1 MLGSRDATVLPP
13 GPPKWPVSICV
24 EAGVTAG
31 PSNASEARGH
41 AEKACSSRRNLG
53 EHVSAK
59 QSDFG
64 GGRGT
69 CSRSKSMRAWIPRQ
83 ISAAAS
89 TRHLDAPDCFP
100 EAKLTHHAGA
110 QWMRAGNACTRTS
123 IVLRAPPA
131 VPKPVAQVT
140 FESSEIDDHWL
151 LPMCTLLALE
161 DEQQQKPK
169 ERGAFESPGHFSRD
183 SPILFREDCSLEV
196 PPMDDAPLVATEHRR
211 ADVHLNPTT
220 PGGPQTPSPG
230 PASANWGGEDGAV
243 QCRFGPQTP
252 TSPQRLGPG
261 VLLQLDQL
269 FEQAFA
275 FRAWKCV
282 TTRQQHSCLTRGR
295 KQVSGR
301 TLIDR
306 DGVCQN
312 LRQAVA
318 TWQHAIR
325 ARAQMRANLQRA
337 SNYVRLCGLRLGFR
351 TMRRHVIARN
361 AERLKHSLARRRSRT
376 RLLGRVF
383 SILCD
388 PGPAHGDSEVEGN
401 IPSPA
406 ELMEEMCGLRSKNK
420 ELKSLVLRH
429 ITLSN
434 SQEGLIARLEDR
446 IASSQAENTTLIA
459 TVTQLQ
465 AEISTYMRLLARG
478 APPVYGRPLQDSP
491 AAPNP
496 ATQARLSTFSV
507 NSTIT
512 PDDSASQCRGHSQLL
527 SSTNKTA
534 GAGEPSD
541 CSLPSR
547 TREQQIRAEM
557 TQHIANKLA
566 GKRNMASSPP
576 SSCVLSASWH
586 PPFVTSPT
594 VPTPSSTL
602 CTHGQSSSSRAKGSR
617 DRAVR
622 QLPPLGEGSGDNK
635 RACAAPW

>member
-1 MLGSRDATVLPP
+1 MLGYRDATVLPP
-13 GPPKWPVSICV
+13 APPKWPVSIWV

-31 PSNASEARGH
+31 PSKASEARGH
-41 AEKACSSRRNLG
+41 AENACGSRRNHG
-53 EHVSAK
+53 EHASAK
-59 QSDFG
+59 KSDFG
-64 GGRGT
+64 GGRAT
-69 CSRSKSMRAWIPRQ
+69 CSRSKSTRAWMPRQ

-89 TRHLDAPDCFP
+89 MRHLDAPDYFP
-100 EAKLTHHAGA
+100 QEAKLTNHAGA
-110 QWMRAGNACTRTS
+110 QGMRAGNACTRTS

-140 FESSEIDDHWL
+140 VESSAIDDHWL

-161 DEQQQKPK
+161 DEQQQKSK
-169 ERGAFESPGHFSRD
+169 EREAFEGPGHLRRD
-183 SPILFREDCSLEV
+183 SPILFGEDCSLEV
-196 PPMDDAPLVATEHRR
+196 PPMKHRR
-211 ADVHLNPTT
+211 ADVHRNPTT

-230 PASANWGGEDGAV
+230 PVSANWEGEDGAV
-243 QCRFGPQTP
+243 QCRSGPQTP

-282 TTRQQHSCLTRGR
+282 TTRQQHSSLTRGR
-295 KQVSGR
+295 KHVSGR

-306 DGVCQN
+306 DGVFQH
-312 LRQAVA
+312 LRQVVA
-318 TWQHAIR
+318 SWQHAIR
-325 ARAQMRANLQRA
+325 ARAQIRANLQRA

-361 AERLKHSLARRRSRT
+361 AERLKHILAGRRSRT

-383 SILCD
+383 SLLCD
-388 PGPAHGDSEVEGN
+388 PDAAHGDSEVEGN

-406 ELMEEMCGLRSKNK
+406 EHTEEMSRLRNKNK

-446 IASSQAENTTLIA
+446 IASSQAENATLIA

-478 APPVYGRPLQDSP
+478 APPVYERPLQDSP
-491 AAPNP
+491 ASLNL

-576 SSCVLSASWH
+576 SYAQSVPWR

-594 VPTPSSTL
+594 VPTASGTL
-602 CTHGQSSSSRAKGSR
+602 CTHGQSSSIRATGSR
-617 DRAVR
+617 VRAVR
-622 QLPPLGEGSGDNK
+622 QLPPLGEGSDDT